1 MKITALTRQLVAGF
15 SLATLAAIVVQGC
28 GGGGYGGGTTYN
40 PPPPPPPNPSPS
52 PGPVIH
58 VNMFG
63 GGNGSINMGNP
74 YGIVTG
80 YTQQAHAQLMAF
92 APSESITITNNDSTA
107 HTVNVFSAYPTPGPQ
122 STGTNLNGGTFGPG
136 FMSGPI
142 AAGATIG
149 PFTVTSNPGT
159 LFIIC
164 GIHWT
169 DFAMQDGIIVQ
180 VGATPG
186 PEATPAPQQSGG
198 GGCKGYG
205 C

>member
-1 MKITALTRQLVAGF
+1 MKISALTRQLVGGF
-15 SLATLAAIVVQGC
+15 LLAMLAAVVIQGC
-28 GGGGYGGGTTYN
+28 GGGGYGATAPYN
-40 PPPPPPPNPSPS
+40 PPPPPPNPSPT
-52 PGPVIH
+52 PGPVVH
-58 VNMFG
+58 VNFFG
-63 GGNGSINMGNP
+63 GGNGSISMGAPFNT
-74 YGIVTG
+74 VTG
-80 YTQQAHAQLMAF
+80 FTQQAHAQVMGF
-92 APSESITITNNDSTA
+92 SPGESITITNNDNTA

-136 FMSGPI
+136 FLSGPI
-142 AAGATIG
+142 AAGGTIG
-149 PFTVTSNPGT
+149 PFTVTNTTGN

-169 DFAMQDGIIVQ
+169 QYAMQDGIVVQ

-186 PEATPAPQQSGG
+186 PEATPAPQASGG